1 MSEELRKSF
10 HGDLDSITETVLQM
24 IAIVTESIGKG
35 TEVLLNN
42 DLKGAQ
48 EMIDDD
54 DILDALSVQLEE
66 QCYQLLALQAPMA
79 SDLRMIVAALS
90 VNADIERS
98 GDLVSNIVKATRRL
112 YGNEYHPKLRGLV
125 MKMSTEA
132 QRMFRLAGEAYATRD
147 VGLAAALDDIDDRL
161 DDLNVENVQTVF
173 EAHGNE
179 EIDLQAAVQL
189 ALIGRFY
196 ERIGDHA
203 VNVGERIQYMVTGWM
218 PEHTGAARATARQRA
233 AGSSVTAQAAAPEP
247 AAPVEEEE

>member
-1 MSEELRKSF
+1 MSEQLRKSF
-10 HGDLDSITETVLQM
+10 HGDLDSITDTVLQM
-24 IAIVTESIGKG
+24 IAIVTESIGRG

-66 QCYQLLALQAPMA
+66 QCYQLLALQSPMA
-79 SDLRMIVAALS
+79 SDLRMIVAALA

-98 GDLVSNIVKATRRL
+98 GDLVTNIVKATRRL

-125 MKMSTEA
+125 TKMSLEA
-132 QRMFRLAGEAYATRD
+132 QRMFRLAGEAYASGD

-218 PEHTGAARATARQRA
+218 PEHTGAARASARK
-233 AGSSVTAQAAAPEP
+233 QAANVPSAAAATEP
-247 AAPVEEEE
+247 APIAVEGEA